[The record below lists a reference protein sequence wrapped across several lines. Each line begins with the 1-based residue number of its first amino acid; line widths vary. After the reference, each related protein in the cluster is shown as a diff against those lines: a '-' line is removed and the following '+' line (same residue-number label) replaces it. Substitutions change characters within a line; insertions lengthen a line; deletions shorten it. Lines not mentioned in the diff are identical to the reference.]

1 MSLNNQD
8 ISIGKLSRLKIWIT
22 DNHLSDDQ
30 WSNTKKFI
38 IIKITTEDGIEG
50 WGEAF
55 SINFREKGI
64 AIIIKELFREI
75 SNIPNLSIK
84 SFYNKISLL
93 SDGHRGL
100 DFSSATSAI
109 EIALWDISGK
119 LKNLPLNSLL
129 TKSPKPNVPIYAT
142 CWSDLKKDTN
152 DYLRQIEKFYG
163 KKYGGIKIYPM
174 LDSLSI
180 SIQFVEKVREIVGD
194 ELPLMLD
201 LAVPEDLDQ
210 TKSFLKEV
218 SSFNPYWIE
227 EPVDGENISL
237 LTEIKNT
244 FNMKVVT
251 GEKQS
256 GLVHFR
262 ELISRNAAD
271 IFNPDISGMGGLIDI
286 IEISNEAS
294 NNGIFISPHCWNSM
308 SVSASAMLHVCS
320 SIPNSEKA
328 EIFPDYINFSK
339 KFCELP
345 FDIIDN
351 KAHINKSAGLGIVIH
366 EDILSELSIYSL
378 DEKSNDEGHHH
389 HHH

>member
-1 MSLNNQD
+1 MNNQD

-163 KKYGGIKIYPM
+163 EKYGGIKIYPM
-174 LDSLSI
+174 LDNVSI

-201 LAVPEDLDQ
+201 LAVPKDLDQ

-218 SSFNPYWIE
+218 
-227 EPVDGENISL
+227 
-237 LTEIKNT
+237 
-244 FNMKVVT
+244 
-251 GEKQS
+251 
-256 GLVHFR
+256 R
-262 ELISRNAAD
+262 A
-271 IFNPDISGMGGLIDI
+271 
-286 IEISNEAS
+286 
-294 NNGIFISPHCWNSM
+294 
-308 SVSASAMLHVCS
+308 SASKITFL
-320 SIPNSEKA
+320 
-328 EIFPDYINFSK
+328 IFLRRNMVF
-339 KFCELP
+339 F
-345 FDIIDN
+345 F
-351 KAHINKSAGLGIVIH
+351 VV
-366 EDILSELSIYSL
+366 
-378 DEKSNDEGHHH
+378 
-389 HHH
+389 

>member
-1 MSLNNQD
+1 MNNQD

-174 LDSLSI
+174 LDNVSI

-201 LAVPEDLDQ
+201 LAVPKDLDK

-262 ELISRNAAD
+262 ELIKRNAAD

-286 IEISNEAS
+286 ITISNEAS
-294 NNGIFISPHCWNSM
+294 NNGISISPHCWNSM

-320 SIPNSEKA
+320 SISNSEKA

-345 FDIIDN
+345 FDIVDN

-366 EDILSELSIYSL
+366 EDILSRLSIYSL
-378 DEKSNDEGHHH
+378 DEKSND
-389 HHH
+389 

>member
-1 MSLNNQD
+1 MNNQD
-8 ISIGKLSRLKIWIT
+8 ISIGILSRLKIWIT

-75 SNIPNLSIK
+75 SNIPNLSLK

-93 SDGHRGL
+93 SDDHRGL

-174 LDSLSI
+174 LDNVSI
-180 SIQFVEKVREIVGD
+180 SIQFVEKVREIIGD

-201 LAVPEDLDQ
+201 LAVPKDLDQ

-262 ELISRNAAD
+262 ELIKRNAAD

-286 IEISNEAS
+286 IKISNEAS
-294 NNGIFISPHCWNSM
+294 NNGISISPHCWNSM

-320 SIPNSEKA
+320 SISNSEKA

-345 FDIIDN
+345 FNIIDN

-366 EDILSELSIYSL
+366 EDILSRLSIYSL
-378 DEKSNDEGHHH
+378 DEKSND
-389 HHH
+389 

>member
-1 MSLNNQD
+1 MNNKD

-55 SINFREKGI
+55 SINLREKGI

-75 SNIPNLSIK
+75 SNISNLSIE

-152 DYLRQIEKFYG
+152 DYLRKIEKFFG
-163 KKYGGIKIYPM
+163 DKNKYGGIKIYPM
-174 LDSLSI
+174 LDSVSI

-256 GLVHFR
+256 GLAHFR

-286 IEISNEAS
+286 IKISNEAS
-294 NNGIFISPHCWNSM
+294 NNGISISPHCWNSM

-320 SIPNSEKA
+320 SISNSEMA
-328 EIFPDYINFSK
+328 EIFPDYINYSK
-339 KFCELP
+339 KFCELS

-366 EDILSELSIYSL
+366 EDILSRLSIYSL
-378 DEKSNDEGHHH
+378 DENSND
-389 HHH
+389 

>member
-1 MSLNNQD
+1 MNNQD

-55 SINFREKGI
+55 SINLREKGI

-75 SNIPNLSIK
+75 SNIPNLSLK
-84 SFYNKISLL
+84 SFYSKISLL

-152 DYLRQIEKFYG
+152 DYLRQIEKFFG
-163 KKYGGIKIYPM
+163 ENYGGIKIYPM
-174 LDSLSI
+174 LDSVSI

-201 LAVPEDLDQ
+201 LAVPKDLDK

-244 FNMKVVT
+244 INMKVVT

-256 GLVHFR
+256 GLAHFR
-262 ELISRNAAD
+262 ELIQRNAAD
-271 IFNPDISGMGGLIDI
+271 IFNPDISGIGGIIDMI
-286 IEISNEAS
+286 KVSKEALNNNIS
-294 NNGIFISPHCWNSM
+294 ISPHCWNSM

-320 SIPNSEKA
+320 SIPNSERA
-328 EIFPDYINFSK
+328 ELFPDYIEFSK
-339 KFCELP
+339 EFCELS
-345 FDIIDN
+345 FNILGD
-351 KAHINKSAGLGIVIH
+351 KAILNQSAGLGMVIH
-366 EDILSELSIYSL
+366 EEILSKLSNYTL
-378 DEKSNDEGHHH
+378 DEKN
-389 HHH
+389 

>member
-1 MSLNNQD
+1 MNNQD

-55 SINFREKGI
+55 SINLREKGI

-174 LDSLSI
+174 LDNVSI

-201 LAVPEDLDQ
+201 LAVPKDLDQ
-210 TKSFLKEV
+210 TISFLKEV

-237 LTEIKNT
+237 LTEIKNA

-262 ELISRNAAD
+262 ELIKRNAC
-271 IFNPDISGMGGLIDI
+271 LLYT
-286 IEISNEAS
+286 
-294 NNGIFISPHCWNSM
+294 SPS
-308 SVSASAMLHVCS
+308 
-320 SIPNSEKA
+320 PR
-328 EIFPDYINFSK
+328 D
-339 KFCELP
+339 
-345 FDIIDN
+345 DT
-351 KAHINKSAGLGIVIH
+351 
-366 EDILSELSIYSL
+366 
-378 DEKSNDEGHHH
+378 
-389 HHH
+389 

>member
-1 MSLNNQD
+1 MINQD

-38 IIKITTEDGIEG
+38 IIKVTTEDGIEG

-55 SINFREKGI
+55 SINLREKGI

-174 LDSLSI
+174 LDNVSI

-201 LAVPEDLDQ
+201 LAVPKDLDK

-237 LTEIKNT
+237 LTEIKNA

-262 ELISRNAAD
+262 ELIKINAVD
-271 IFNPDISGMGGLIDI
+271 IFNPDISGMGGLVDI
-286 IEISNEAS
+286 IKISNEAS
-294 NNGIFISPHCWNSM
+294 NNGISISPHCWNSM

-320 SIPNSEKA
+320 SISNSEKA

-345 FDIIDN
+345 FDIVDN

-366 EDILSELSIYSL
+366 EDILSRLSIYSL
-378 DEKSNDEGHHH
+378 DEKSND
-389 HHH
+389 